1 MHFLSST
8 RFELTGEFTGFVRNR
23 EGKRRMLLRVEESEL
38 LTLKLPKELRKR
50 FETVLQPGTRVAVL
64 GIEYRDFAGD
74 AKYVV
79 SYLRV
84 MSPAPAPAPA
94 ATPAPA
100 VAIDACAKCTIR
112 VCAKKNCWKDGG
124 KEVFERLRARVTELG
139 LQEAVDVKAVGCL
152 DNCKR
157 GPNVEC
163 GKKLFEKCDASS
175 VDEIVDRATKRIG
188 ERV

>member
-8 RFELTGEFTGFVRNR
+8 KFELTGEFAGFVRNR

-50 FETVLQPGTRVAVL
+50 FETLLQPGIRVAVL
-64 GIEYRDFAGD
+64 GIEYRNFAGES
-74 AKYVV
+74 KYVV

-84 MSPAPAPAPA
+84 MSPAPVAAPAP
-94 ATPAPA
+94 T
-100 VAIDACAKCTIR
+100 VAIDACSKCTIR

-139 LQEAVDVKAVGCL
+139 LQDAVNVKAVGCV

-175 VDEIVDRATKRIG
+175 VDEIVDRAAKRIG
-188 ERV
+188 EGV